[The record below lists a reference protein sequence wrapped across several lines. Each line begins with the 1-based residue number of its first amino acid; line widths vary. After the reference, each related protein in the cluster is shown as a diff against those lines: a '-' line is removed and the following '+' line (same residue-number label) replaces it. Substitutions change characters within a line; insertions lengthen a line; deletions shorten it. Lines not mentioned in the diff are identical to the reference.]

1 MTDDIAKSAEAV
13 ALASLRTSE
22 NISKMLLDSVAQQQE
37 RQHRH
42 MQETAEIV
50 ARLLTPQ
57 H

>member
-42 MQETAEIV
+42 MQETAEII

-57 H
+57 R